1 MSVNVCIFGVS
12 GYTGSTLLKFLDK
25 HKSVNLVGVFGNK
38 TLGKKIRILF
48 PKLSHLPNIKISD
61 FKKFNFDK
69 VDLIF
74 TDLNSKNTKIDLKK
88 VTDKPT
94 CVIIGPEGDFSEE
107 ERAKILKFSGV
118 QPLKI
123 NENILRSE
131 TAVISAISIIK
142 YAIN

>member
-25 HKSVNLVGVFGNK
+25 HKSVNLVGAFGNK

-74 TDLNSKNTKIDLKK
+74 TCLPHGKFQKEIFPKLKYSNAIIDLSGDFRIDDKKNMKSTINVNTK
-88 VTDKPT
+88 VFHT
-94 CVIIGPEGDFSEE
+94 
-107 ERAKILKFSGV
+107 RKICIRF
-118 QPLKI
+118 
-123 NENILRSE
+123 NRD
-131 TAVISAISIIK
+131 
-142 YAIN
+142 